1 MNQSRRLRMSK
12 LSLGLVAALAAAPAF
27 AQSTSAGVGGLVTD
41 NGGQPVAGAEV
52 TITHVESGTVSR
64 ATTDASGRYT
74 ARGLRVGGPY
84 QVIITKSGSGTKTED
99 NVFLQLNQTSTVNAA
114 LTGDLTTLE
123 TVTAVGFTGGSE
135 VFSATKMGSG
145 TSVDQVTIQS
155 LPSVNGNIQDYMRLD
170 PRVTFSDRASGS
182 ITAGGQNPRFNK
194 ITIDGVSASDTFGLE
209 GNNMPTQRQ
218 PVSMEAIEAID
229 INLSNYDVT
238 MSGAAGANVNAVTK
252 SGTNEFHGSVYG
264 TYRDGDWFG
273 DYPARVA
280 GSTIDV
286 TDQKFDEFDDESTWG
301 VTLGGPII
309 KDKLFFFANYEKFKQ
324 TNIGPAGKTLGTN
337 PLADSNAQFT
347 AAEVA
352 EVQRIAREVWGF
364 EPGDLSG
371 GGDTELEEYALKLD
385 WNISDAHR
393 ASLRYSKLE
402 QNRVRPEA
410 STASIL
416 ALSSN
421 WFNHVKTVE
430 SYVGQLFSDW
440 SDTFSTE
447 FKVSYRDYSAVRVSP
462 TTAPTIQVY
471 FDDRIA
477 GNGND
482 SPIGT
487 TSNSIN
493 GLDAI
498 RLGTE
503 RSSPGNALLTET
515 WNYFGSATWTVGDH
529 DLKFGAEYSEN
540 EIYNFFLQD
549 SWGNYSFYVPRGV
562 DPDGA
567 GPLWGPANFSNLLNG
582 RYFDYDLQTNPAD
595 PNAIA
600 ARYKNKSLGFFVQD
614 TWYVTPNL
622 TLTLGVRA
630 DKPEASP
637 NPPFNECFA
646 AAPGTVNAACGTGY
660 VGGFGIANNNTYN
673 GDYII
678 QPRFGFNYTFDWERP
693 AQLRGGVGL
702 FQGDAPQVWVGNAY
716 SSTGM
721 NYTSYQNYTNPTL
734 VPFSPDGLNQ
744 NVPPGGSGVRNV
756 NAISSD
762 FELPSV
768 WKANLAID
776 VETPWNGVVA
786 SAELLL
792 TDVKNGLFYRTLNV
806 GPGYIGPDG
815 RVLYWNPASG
825 RPFGNTGAGTGALA
839 PNGARF
845 GRNGYFGDVFLLE
858 NTNKG
863 KGQQLTVSL
872 SKPFSTES
880 DWSWTLGY
888 TRTNAEEVSA
898 LTSSTAG
905 SGYGSQL
912 GYNINEPTS
921 STARYEIKD
930 RFSGSVNWSHK
941 FFGDYATQVGLFYE
955 GRSGRPYSYIFN
967 GDANGDNRT
976 FNDLFYVPNGPG
988 DVRFGTM
995 NAAGTYFGCSALNS
1009 AGTAC
1014 APTAVSAAAMEAQFF
1029 AWLEQQDGLNRYK
1042 GSYAPENGF
1051 RSGWVNTFDIRISQE
1066 LPGFMKGHKSKIWL
1080 DIQNVGNLINKDW
1093 GHVLDYGFNANNA
1106 VASLV
1111 GISNGQYVYNYRG
1124 GTEFG
1129 QATAFGIPTNADSQ
1143 TNGIAQWSL
1152 QLGLRYEF

>member
-1 MNQSRRLRMSK
+1 MNQSRRLRLSK
-12 LSLGLVAALAAAPAF
+12 LSLGLVVALAAAPAF

-41 NGGQPVAGAEV
+41 NGGQPVVGAEV

-64 ATTDASGRYT
+64 ATTDASGRYN

-84 QVIITKSGSGTKTED
+84 QVTITKSGTGTKTED
-99 NVFLQLNQTSTVNAA
+99 NVFLQLNQTSTINAA
-114 LTGDLTTLE
+114 LTGDMATLE
-123 TVTAVGFTGGSE
+123 TVTAVGFSGGSE

-145 TSVDQVTIQS
+145 TSVDRVTIEN

-238 MSGAAGANVNAVTK
+238 MAGAAGANVNAVTK

-264 TYRDGDWFG
+264 SYRDGDWFG
-273 DYPARVA
+273 DYPARIA
-280 GSTIDV
+280 GSSLDV
-286 TDQKFDEFDDESTWG
+286 TGLPFDEYDDETTWG
-301 VTLGGPII
+301 VTLGGPIV

-324 TNIGPAGKTLGTN
+324 TNIGPAGKSQGTN
-337 PLADSNAQFT
+337 PLAAGT
-347 AAEVA
+347 ADFSAA
-352 EVQRIAREVWGF
+352 DLAAVQDIARDVWGF
-364 EPGDLSG
+364 EPGDLTG
-371 GGDTELEEYALKLD
+371 AGDTELEEYALKLD

-410 STASIL
+410 STANVLS
-416 ALSSN
+416 LSSN
-421 WFNHVKTVE
+421 WYNHVKTVE

-471 FDDRIA
+471 FDDGVA
-477 GNGND
+477 NGND

-487 TSNSIN
+487 NNNSFS

-503 RSSPGNALLTET
+503 RSSMGNALLTET

-529 DLKFGAEYSEN
+529 DFKFGAEYSEN

-549 SWGNYSFYVPRGV
+549 YWGNYSFYVPRPLVGGV
-562 DPDGA
+562 RVSD
-567 GPLWGPANFSNLLNG
+567 FSNLTNG
-582 RYFDYDLQTNPAD
+582 RYFDYDLQTNPTNAD
-595 PNAIA
+595 MIA

-630 DKPEASP
+630 DKPSASP
-637 NPPFNECFA
+637 AAPFNECFA
-646 AAPGTVNAACGTGY
+646 AAPGTTNAACTGGTY
-660 VGGFGIANNNTYN
+660 TGGFGIANNNTYN

-693 AQLRGGVGL
+693 AQLRGGIGL

-716 SSTGM
+716 SNTGM
-721 NYTSYQNYTNPTL
+721 NYISYQNYTNSTL
-734 VPFSPDGLNQ
+734 VPFSADGLNQ
-744 NVPPGGSGVRNV
+744 NVPPGGTGVRNV
-756 NAISSD
+756 NAISDD

-776 VETPWNGVVA
+776 VETPWNGIVA

-806 GPGYIGPDG
+806 GPGYVGPDG
-815 RVLYWNPASG
+815 RVLYWNPNSG
-825 RPFGNTGAGTGALA
+825 RPFGNTGAGTGLLE
-839 PNGARF
+839 PNGART
-845 GRNGYFGDVFLLE
+845 GRNTYFGDVFLLE

-872 SKPFSTES
+872 SKPVSEDS
-880 DWSWTLGY
+880 DWSWTVGY

-898 LTSSTAG
+898 LTSSTAS

-912 GYNINEPTS
+912 GVSINEPTS

-930 RFSGSVNWSHK
+930 RFSGSLNWSHK

-976 FNDLFYVPNGPG
+976 FNDLFYVPAGRG
-988 DVRFGTM
+988 DVLFG
-995 NAAGTYFGCSALNS
+995 NLSAT
-1009 AGTAC
+1009 GQFTAD
-1014 APTAVSAAAMEAQFF
+1014 PVMEQAFWT
-1029 AWLEQQDGLNRYK
+1029 WLEQQDGLSRYA
-1042 GSYAPENGF
+1042 GTYAPENGF
-1051 RSGWVNTFDIRISQE
+1051 TSGWVNTFDIRISQE

-1080 DIQNVGNLINKDW
+1080 DIQNVGNLINDDW
-1093 GHVLDYGFNANNA
+1093 GHIIDYGFNANNA
-1106 VASLV
+1106 VASLR
-1111 GISNGQYVYNYRG
+1111 GIYNGQYVYGYRS

-1129 QATAFGIPTNADSQ
+1129 QSTALGIPTNADSQ
-1143 TNGIAQWSL
+1143 TNGISQWSL
-1152 QLGLRYEF
+1152 SVGLKYEF